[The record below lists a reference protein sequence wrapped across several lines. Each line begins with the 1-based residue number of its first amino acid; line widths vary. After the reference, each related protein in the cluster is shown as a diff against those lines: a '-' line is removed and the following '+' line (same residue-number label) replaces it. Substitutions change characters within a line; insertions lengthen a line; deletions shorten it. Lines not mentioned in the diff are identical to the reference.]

1 MADPRRPGR
10 FSEEFKRQI
19 VEPYDNGKPASEVQA
34 GYDPSHPAVRRW
46 VKGVNGHGPTR
57 AADARGGEENGLIG
71 VERENGRL
79 KMEADVLKQ
88 AAPVFA
94 RR

>member
-1 MADPRRPGR
+1 MADPRRPRR

-19 VEPYDNGKPASEVQA
+19 VEPYDNGKPASEIQA
-34 GYDPSHPAVRRW
+34 EYDLSHSTIHRW
-46 VKGVNGHGPTR
+46 IKGINEHGSTR
-57 AADARGGEENGLIG
+57 AADARGGEESGLIG
-71 VERENGRL
+71 VERESGSL
-79 KMEADVLKQ
+79 KMDVDALKQ